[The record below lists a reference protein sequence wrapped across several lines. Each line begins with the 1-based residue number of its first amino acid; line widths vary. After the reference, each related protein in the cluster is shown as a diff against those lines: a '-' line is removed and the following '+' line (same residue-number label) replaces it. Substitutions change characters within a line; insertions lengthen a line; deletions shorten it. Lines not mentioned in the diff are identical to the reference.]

1 MTSIRTCGPKRDAVR
16 GATYD
21 LLDARPHAAFGSLP
35 GNAYAFLSDRDREK
49 LQVRHCVMFY
59 LSHRSTALANITA
72 NIILQHS
79 LCNFKS
85 LLLHTMLSSVP
96 AMQAHFASR

>member
-49 LQVRHCVMFY
+49 LQVRHCVMLY
-59 LSHRSTALANITA
+59 LLYHTTALANITA

-79 LCNFKS
+79 LCDFG
-85 LLLHTMLSSVP
+85 LALLHTMLKSAP